1 MTLWYVHKHAGAL
14 PLWPSSE
21 HNNDLMIKTC
31 CSFTGA
37 WFISTQQTKRLDWLC
52 CFFVSQ
58 LNGTT
63 VGDVHIKVS
72 IARKQP
78 MLDAATGKSV
88 WASLG
93 KYSTRIVRLDTD
105 QTACVSA
112 QRGLTVTP
120 IFPLQPCRTALKAPT
135 GTKGTKWCTVK
146 IFSWDEKSMF
156 LLLYF

>member
-1 MTLWYVHKHAGAL
+1 M
-14 PLWPSSE
+14 
-21 HNNDLMIKTC
+21 
-31 CSFTGA
+31 
-37 WFISTQQTKRLDWLC
+37 
-52 CFFVSQ
+52 
-58 LNGTT
+58 
-63 VGDVHIKVS
+63 GDVHIKVS

-112 QRGLTVTP
+112 QCGLTVTP

-156 LLLYF
+156 LLLCF